1 MKSKNTWFSKNF
13 PNNKNDFLTKL
24 FDKVNENIA
33 RESEFYESQKE
44 EYEKVMNEIKPAIE
58 DMTEETTAEVIET
71 IKNTQHVLTSEKE
84 LKHLFK
90 QKVEE
95 LNLVWNK
102 ETRKYEKKVEGIKDE
117 SKEISNNTELAQ

>member
-1 MKSKNTWFSKNF
+1 ME
-13 PNNKNDFLTKL
+13 
-24 FDKVNENIA
+24 NEA
-33 RESEFYESQKE
+33 GWHGKAPKKE

-58 DMTEETTAEVIET
+58 DMTEETTAEVIER
-71 IKNTQHVLTSEKE
+71 IKNTKHVLTSEKE

-102 ETRKYEKKVEGIKDE
+102 ETRKYEKKLKEVKDE
-117 SKEISNNTELAQ
+117 PKEISNNTESIK